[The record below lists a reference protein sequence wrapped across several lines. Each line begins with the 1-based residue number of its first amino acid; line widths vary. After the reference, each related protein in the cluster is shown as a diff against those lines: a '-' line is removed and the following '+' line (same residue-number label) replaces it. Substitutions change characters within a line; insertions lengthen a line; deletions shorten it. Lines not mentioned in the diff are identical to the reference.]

1 MPFDVDAVDPV
12 DRYVGARIRAERT
25 QAGLTQ
31 SQLGA
36 AVGVTF
42 QQIQKYERG
51 TNRVSAS
58 MLVRA
63 AKALG
68 VSVSCL
74 FPEPEGSAE
83 EQAAAAGIGAF
94 KDGRLLAE
102 CFAAMAPEQRQLLV
116 SVAREFAGKERRRA
130 AAEG

>member
-25 QAGLTQ
+25 QVGLTQ

-74 FPEPEGSAE
+74 FPEPEGVTD
-83 EQAAAAGIGAF
+83 EQATAGIGAF

-102 CFAAMAPEQRQLLV
+102 CFAAMSPEQRQLLV

-130 AAEG
+130 GVEG

>member
-12 DRYVGARIRAERT
+12 DRHVGARIRAERT

-31 SQLGA
+31 SQLGT

-58 MLVRA
+58 MLVRT

-74 FPEPEGSAE
+74 FPEPDGAGAGE
-83 EQAAAAGIGAF
+83 AAAGIGAF

-102 CFAAMAPEQRQLLV
+102 CFAAMTPEQRQVLV
-116 SVAREFAGKERRRA
+116 SVAREFAGKERRRS
-130 AAEG
+130 AEA

>member
-1 MPFDVDAVDPV
+1 MPFDVDAIDPV
-12 DRYVGARIRAERT
+12 DRHVGARIRAERT

-51 TNRVSAS
+51 ANRVSAS
-58 MLVRA
+58 MLVRT

-68 VSVSCL
+68 VSVNCL
-74 FPEPEGSAE
+74 FPEPEGGSD
-83 EQAAAAGIGAF
+83 EQAAAGIGAF
-94 KDGRLLAE
+94 KDGRVLAD

-116 SVAREFAGKERRRA
+116 AIARDFAGRGR
-130 AAEG
+130 

>member
-1 MPFDVDAVDPV
+1 MPFDVDAIDPV
-12 DRYVGARIRAERT
+12 DRHVGARIRAERA

-58 MLVRA
+58 MLVRT

-68 VSVSCL
+68 VTVSCL
-74 FPEPEGSAE
+74 FPEAEGSD
-83 EQAAAAGIGAF
+83 EQASAGIGAF

-102 CFAAMAPEQRQLLV
+102 CFATMSPEQRQILV
-116 SVAREFAGKERRRA
+116 SVAREFAGKDRRSRA
-130 AAEG
+130 ASEG

>member
-12 DRYVGARIRAERT
+12 DRFVGARIRAERG

-51 TNRVSAS
+51 ANRVSAS
-58 MLVRA
+58 MLVRT

-74 FPEPEGSAE
+74 FPEPDAGPD
-83 EQAAAAGIGAF
+83 EQAAAGIGAF
-94 KDGRLLAE
+94 KDGRILAE
-102 CFAAMAPEQRQLLV
+102 CFAAMTPEQRALLV
-116 SVAREFAGKERRRA
+116 SVAREFAGKERRRIA
-130 AAEG
+130 GA

>member
-1 MPFDVDAVDPV
+1 MPFDVDAIDPV
-12 DRYVGARIRAERT
+12 DRHVGARIRAERT

-51 TNRVSAS
+51 ANRVSAS
-58 MLVRA
+58 MLVRT

-68 VSVSCL
+68 VSVNCL
-74 FPEPEGSAE
+74 FPDPEGQTDE
-83 EQAAAAGIGAF
+83 EAAAGIGAF
-94 KDGRLLAE
+94 KDGRVLAE
-102 CFAAMAPEQRQLLV
+102 CFASMAPEQRQLLV
-116 SVAREFAGKERRRA
+116 AIARDFAKRDRR
-130 AAEG
+130 